1 MSWADIETHLVLIE
15 CLVVIKSFVL
25 VFTVVVS
32 IDAEKEA
39 IIILHDVGGA
49 TTIVFWSDVGL
60 ILFDGVAILSE
71 GSDVAASQ
79 ARAYVEFVVAVGVVH
94 DLIAQGRREIDNA
107 PCFDLRIGY
116 RAGTLECLAH

>member
-1 MSWADIETHLVLIE
+1 MSWAHIDTEGVPIE
-15 CLVVIKSFVL
+15 CRVVILSFVL
-25 VFTVVVS
+25 VVTVVMNLG
-32 IDAEKEA
+32 AEKEA

-49 TTIVFWSDVGL
+49 TTIVFWSDLGL

-79 ARAYVEFVVAVGVVH
+79 ARAYVEFVVAVGVVR
-94 DLIAQGRREIDNA
+94 DLIAEGRREIENA

>member
-1 MSWADIETHLVLIE
+1 MSWAEIETEFVGIE
-15 CLVVIKSFVL
+15 SCVVIISFVR
-25 VFTVVVS
+25 VVTVVMN
-32 IDAEKEA
+32 IGAEKEA

-49 TTIVFWSDVGL
+49 TTIVFWSDLGL

-79 ARAYVEFVVAVGVVH
+79 ARAYVEFVVAVGVVR
-94 DLIAQGRREIDNA
+94 DLIAEGRREIENA

>member
-1 MSWADIETHLVLIE
+1 MSWAHIDTEVVGIESCV
-15 CLVVIKSFVL
+15 VVISIVR
-25 VFTVVVS
+25 VVTVVMNLG
-32 IDAEKEA
+32 AEKEA

-94 DLIAQGRREIDNA
+94 DLIAEGRREIDNA

>member
-1 MSWADIETHLVLIE
+1 MSWAEIETEVVGIE
-15 CLVVIKSFVL
+15 SCVVIISFVR
-25 VFTVVVS
+25 VVTVVMN
-32 IDAEKEA
+32 IGAEKEA

-79 ARAYVEFVVAVGVVH
+79 ARAYVEFVVAVGVVR
-94 DLIAQGRREIDNA
+94 DLIAEGRREIENA